1 MSDYMIIVITT
12 IFINIILAV
21 SLNMINGM
29 TGQFSLGH
37 AGFMA
42 VGAYIS
48 AIFVKEFHMSIL
60 VGVLFAV
67 IFAAIVGFAV
77 GFPVLRLKG
86 DYLAIVTLGFGE
98 IIRVI
103 IQQMKITGGARGLYG
118 IPSIAGVSGFSS
130 YYGLIAIAGAAVI
143 TVIIIRNIM
152 VSSEGRAFI
161 SIREDEIAAESMG
174 INLTKYKVLS
184 FVIGAGF
191 AGAAGALYAH
201 TFNTITPSI
210 FNMYKTV
217 DILLMVVLGGMGSLT
232 GSIFAAVALTIVSEL
247 LRGFS
252 EYRMIIYSLL
262 LIVLMLIRPNGILG
276 KKELSDIIK
285 FKKRG
290 A

>member
-1 MSDYMIIVITT
+1 MSEYMIIVLTT

-42 VGAYIS
+42 VGAYTSSI
-48 AIFVKEFHMSIL
+48 IVKEFHFSIAAGLAAAL
-60 VGVLFAV
+60 VCAAV
-67 IFAAIVGFAV
+67 VGFLV

-103 IQQMKITGGARGLYG
+103 IQQMSITGGARGLPG
-118 IPSIAGVSGFSS
+118 IP
-130 YYGLIAIAGAAVI
+130 AIAGLRGISAYYGFFAAVI
-143 TVIIIRNIM
+143 LAAATCIVIRNIM
-152 VSSEGRAFI
+152 LSSEGRAFL

-184 FVIGAGF
+184 FMIGAGF
-191 AGAAGALYAH
+191 AGLAGAIYAH
-201 TFNTITPSI
+201 TFSIVTPQN
-210 FNMYKTV
+210 FGMYKTV
-217 DILLMVVLGGMGSLT
+217 DILLMTVLGGMGSLT
-232 GSIFAAVALTIVSEL
+232 GSIIAAVVLTVVSEM
-247 LRGFS
+247 LRGFA

-262 LIVLMLIRPNGILG
+262 LIVLMLVRPNGILG
-276 KKELSDIIK
+276 KKELGDIIK
-285 FKKRG
+285 FRKRG